1 MSLID
6 VNKFCSLV
14 SKGQSSVEAISS
26 SNIYGDSSWLKLK
39 TITAIRKFESNVSLE
54 LESGDSNLV
63 VPNIPLISDSE
74 IRAVK
79 KGMPNVNF
87 VHLGG
92 LVISIQALFAANK
105 GVRGTAILVDRRWRN
120 LNQAIIGSFNFNL
133 DKRRADFMIR
143 PNFDVSLNDPLLS
156 DSLSIMLNFENLDMF
171 TSSIPINLSV
181 GLIARFYNT
190 IDPGV
195 RIISDELDFQGLIG
209 AEGISETDMLCNLG
223 DVKDLF
229 NDSAIFKPTI
239 VNNQRFD
246 RGLFKDKGFI
256 KQIRASRSKNSKAI
270 ARTGSFKDPSTS
282 SLRSGRFKVDPLVYD
297 KIKKERIDSWFKEN
311 ELPTKDN
318 EQEERDSDD
327 GSSRRV
333 EVLEHRN

>member
-39 TITAIRKFESNVSLE
+39 TITAIRKFESNISIE
-54 LESGDSNLV
+54 LENGDKSLV

-105 GVRGTAILVDRRWRN
+105 GVRGTAVLVDRRWRN
-120 LNQAIIGSFNFNL
+120 LEQAIIGSFNFNL
-133 DKRRADFMIR
+133 DKRRADFMVR

-156 DSLSIMLNFENLDMF
+156 DSLSIMLYFDNIDMF
-171 TSSIPINLSV
+171 TSSIPVNLSV

-195 RIISDELDFQGLIG
+195 RIISDDLDFQGLIG
-209 AEGISETDMLCNLG
+209 AEGISENDMLNNLG
-223 DVKDLF
+223 DIKELF

-246 RGLFKDKGFI
+246 RGLFKDKGFV
-256 KQIRASRSKNSKAI
+256 KQIKASRSKNGKAI
-270 ARTGSFKDPSTS
+270 AKTGSFKDPSTS
-282 SLRSGRFKVDPLVYD
+282 SFRADRLKVDPVIYD
-297 KIKKERIDSWFKEN
+297 KIKKDQVERWIKN
-311 ELPTKDN
+311 ELPPDHH
-318 EQEERDSDD
+318 EEEERDSDD
-327 GSSRRV
+327 VSSRRI
-333 EVLEHRN
+333 EVFEQRD